1 MKLLDEL
8 TWPEVYEKISL
19 SDVAYFPVGTQ
30 EGHGAHLPMGTDMY
44 IATATA
50 ILAAERTGGV
60 VLHPLAYSFT
70 GATNAFRGT
79 VSIPMHLEMEV
90 IKAVVRNL
98 WGQGF
103 RAIWVVSCHGPN
115 DIPIMMAIRELFEYE
130 RTVAAYFNPS
140 RSVDAG
146 KYGYDDPARETAMCY
161 AAMEILGL
169 GEKVRDIKAE
179 ASVQLPPLDLPG
191 KEGLATGYHYTD
203 MRQHVPARKV
213 DIDIGRK
220 LLEEAAEQLAAR
232 TEDLRSYARFVEDGG
247 NPPFSVEP

>member
-1 MKLLDEL
+1 MRLLDEL
-8 TWPEVYEKISL
+8 TWPEVYERAT
-19 SDVAYFPVGTQ
+19 DVAYFPVGTQ

-44 IATATA
+44 TATATS

-90 IKAVVRNL
+90 VKAVVRNL
-98 WGQGF
+98 WEQGF

-115 DIPIMMAIRELFEYE
+115 DIPIMMALRELYEYD
-130 RTVAAYFNPS
+130 RIVAAYFNPS
-140 RSVDAG
+140 HSVDPK

-161 AAMEILGL
+161 ASMEVLGM
-169 GEKVRDIKAE
+169 GGRIDEIKAE
-179 ASVQLPPLDLPG
+179 ASEPLPPLELPG
-191 KEGLATGYHYTD
+191 REGLATGYHYTD

-213 DIDIGRK
+213 DLEVGRK
-220 LLEEAAEQLAAR
+220 LLEEAASELAAR
-232 TEDLRSYARFVEDGG
+232 TEGLRTYAKFVEGG
-247 NPPFSVEP
+247 GSLPFSLEP